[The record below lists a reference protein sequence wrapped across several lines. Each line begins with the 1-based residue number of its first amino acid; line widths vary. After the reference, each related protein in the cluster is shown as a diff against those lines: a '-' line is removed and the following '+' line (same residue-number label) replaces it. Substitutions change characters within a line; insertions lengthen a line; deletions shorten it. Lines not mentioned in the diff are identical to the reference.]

1 MSELTLAAAQKMYE
15 PGGIFADWIVDLGIR
30 LESLTPQACR
40 ARLPLN
46 PRLNRPGGVVSGQA
60 LMAAADSVLVV
71 TFARA
76 LGKLPVLATVSQ
88 TTNFMRAAIGK
99 DVIIEARALKLG
111 RGTLFGEAM
120 LRNDGSDALVA
131 SVSSV
136 FAVLP
141 DDNTKFNKLA

>member
-1 MSELTLAAAQKMYE
+1 MSELTLEAAQKMFE
-15 PGGIFADWIVDLGIR
+15 PGGIFASWIVDLGIR
-30 LESLTPQACR
+30 IESLAKEGCR

-46 PRLNRPGGVVSGQA
+46 DRLNRPGGVVSGQA

-76 LGKLPVLATVSQ
+76 LGRLPILATVSQ

-120 LRNDGSDALVA
+120 LRNDGDASFVA

-141 DDNTKFNKLA
+141 DDSAKFSKLA